1 MRKVGQDD
9 SSAPV
14 GMRNLRS
21 GAKSK
26 ERLKME
32 KLAGT
37 IAAFGLLLAFVGS
50 AVIVGL
56 LFLPVVVLWTLG
68 YCAYDLMKR
77 KD

>member
-9 SSAPV
+9 SPAPV
-14 GMRNLRS
+14 GTRDLRS

-26 ERLKME
+26 EREKME

-37 IAAFGLLLAFVGS
+37 IVACGLLLAFVGS

-68 YCAYDLMKR
+68 YCVYDLMKR

>member
-1 MRKVGQDD
+1 
-9 SSAPV
+9 
-14 GMRNLRS
+14 
-21 GAKSK
+21 
-26 ERLKME
+26 ME
-32 KLAGT
+32 KIAGT
-37 IAAFGLLLAFVGS
+37 IAACGLLLAFVGS

>member
-1 MRKVGQDD
+1 MATKKIKEVFEI
-9 SSAPV
+9 V
-14 GMRNLRS
+14 FS
-21 GAKSK
+21 GINK
-26 ERLKME
+26 EGKME

-37 IAAFGLLLAFVGS
+37 IAACGLLLAFVGS

-68 YCAYDLMKR
+68 YCVYDLMKR

>member
-1 MRKVGQDD
+1 
-9 SSAPV
+9 
-14 GMRNLRS
+14 MRNLRS

-37 IAAFGLLLAFVGS
+37 IAACGLLLAFVGS

-68 YCAYDLMKR
+68 YCVYDLMKR

>member
-1 MRKVGQDD
+1 
-9 SSAPV
+9 
-14 GMRNLRS
+14 
-21 GAKSK
+21 
-26 ERLKME
+26 ME

-37 IAAFGLLLAFVGS
+37 IAACGLLLAFVGS

-56 LFLPVVVLWTLG
+56 LFLPVVVFLTVG